1 MEKQEGTHGYP
12 AYSYVN
18 EQAVDEELKCPVCF
32 DPLVTP
38 AVCQNCR
45 NTFCRKCVESQTK
58 CPICRGNVHPL
69 QEPPRLLLNL
79 LGKLP
84 VKCNVCSKEVKR
96 GELSSHAQHECPIT
110 CSWGCDALL
119 TRATLTSHK
128 DVCPY
133 KLIQCQ
139 ASDVGCTFTAP
150 RTSVDNHLSNCPFI
164 VLRPLLQA
172 QQARIQELED
182 KVRNLERL
190 NLTQQPRKRLPL
202 TIKFSTPH
210 QPLEAQPHPTRR
222 RRLSFSDETSESN
235 EDDEDSDAK
244 YGEEI
249 DIDRA
254 RYITRSM
261 RRKKRHKS

>member
-1 MEKQEGTHGYP
+1 MDKKEGTHSTP
-12 AYSYVN
+12 TYSYVN

-45 NTFCRKCVESQTK
+45 NTFCRKCVESLTR

-79 LGKLP
+79 LGKLL

-96 GELSSHAQHECPIT
+96 GDLSSHTLHECPINCT
-110 CSWGCDALL
+110 WGCDALL
-119 TRATLTSHK
+119 TRATLSSHK

-150 RTSVDNHLSNCPFI
+150 RMSVDNHLNNCPFI

-190 NLTQQPRKRLPL
+190 NLSQQPRKRLPL
-202 TIKFSTPH
+202 TIKFGTAP
-210 QPLEAQPHPTRR
+210 QPVEVQPHPNTRR
-222 RRLSFSDETSESN
+222 RRLSFSETSESD
-235 EDDEDSDAK
+235 EDEDSEAK
-244 YGEEI
+244 YGEESETP
-249 DIDRA
+249 RVM
-254 RYITRSM
+254 TRTQ